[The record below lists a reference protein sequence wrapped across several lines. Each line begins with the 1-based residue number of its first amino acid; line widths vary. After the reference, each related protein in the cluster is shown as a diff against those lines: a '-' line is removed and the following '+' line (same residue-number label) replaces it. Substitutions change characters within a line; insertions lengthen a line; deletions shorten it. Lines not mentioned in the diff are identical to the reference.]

1 MQDDQQN
8 NAQWRA
14 QIYALLAILLAK
26 PADTDLLS
34 NIAALQVDDAN
45 SPLGEAWRQLI
56 DAATQT
62 TADEQSREYH
72 QLFIGLTQGE
82 VIPYASYY
90 LTGFLN
96 EKPLADLRVDLGRL
110 GLARQADKKEPED
123 HAAAVCDVMRLI
135 LTANGTPVV
144 TAEQFFDKH
153 LQPWLPRFFVDL
165 QKAPSANFYAALA
178 KLGGQFVTEESQ
190 RLSAI

>member
-1 MQDDQQN
+1 MQDDQQDN
-8 NAQWRA
+8 TQWRA

-26 PADTDLLS
+26 PADVELLG
-34 NIAALQVDDAN
+34 NVAALQVDDAD

-56 DAATQT
+56 AVATQT
-62 TADEQSREYH
+62 TAEAQSREYH

-90 LTGFLN
+90 RTGFLN
-96 EKPLADLRVDLGRL
+96 EKPLADLRADLSRL

-144 TAEQFFDKH
+144 TAEEFFNKH
-153 LQPWLPRFFVDL
+153 IHTWLPRFFVDL

-178 KLGGQFVTEESQ
+178 NLGNQFLSEESQ
-190 RLSAI
+190 RLSAV

>member
-1 MQDDQQN
+1 MQQEQD

-26 PADTDLLS
+26 PADADLLS
-34 NIAALQVDDAN
+34 NITALKVDEQESA
-45 SPLGEAWRQLI
+45 LGKAWQQLI
-56 DAATQT
+56 QAAANTS
-62 TADEQSREYH
+62 AEAQSREYH

-90 LTGFLN
+90 QTGFLN
-96 EKPLADLRVDLGRL
+96 EKPLADLRVDLGKL

-123 HAAAVCDVMRLI
+123 HAAAICDVMRLI

-144 TAEQFFDKH
+144 TADQFFNQHMVK
-153 LQPWLPRFFVDL
+153 WLPRFFADL
-165 QKAPSANFYAALA
+165 QKAASADFYVAVAE
-178 KLGGQFVTEESQ
+178 LGSQFIADETQ
-190 RLSAI
+190 RLASV

>member
-1 MQDDQQN
+1 MQDHEQDN
-8 NAQWRA
+8 TQWRA
-14 QIYALLAILLAK
+14 QIYALLAILLSK

-56 DAATQT
+56 GAATQT

-96 EKPLADLRVDLGRL
+96 EKPLADLRADLSRL

-123 HAAAVCDVMRLI
+123 HVAGLCDVMRLI
-135 LTANGTPVV
+135 LTAKGTPVV
-144 TAEQFFDKH
+144 TAEQFFNQH
-153 LQPWLPRFFVDL
+153 MGQWLLKFFADL
-165 QKAPSANFYAALA
+165 QKAPSAEFYAAVA
-178 KLGGQFVTEESQ
+178 VFGQQFFTDESQ
-190 RLSAI
+190 RFLAD